1 MKRCNLKL
9 DFPSNITLLLLALLI
24 ALLAGCSQSQDEPLY
39 ALASHD
45 VNGDGLFDDQTPGEE
60 APAIYQINIDGD
72 EVSMGRLT
80 NPSEYIPKWFKLSP
94 DRSKLAFTTQAIP
107 DIGELLYIK
116 DLTSSAPPEQVLADT
131 FQIHGLY
138 WSRDGE
144 HLAAIVTDSINAS
157 KVLYI
162 TPDGVV
168 ERTGDVQLF
177 AENEMQDYSPLV
189 APNLSKRL
197 WPKGVEGGFLYTQTG
212 PVDEPG
218 DDDPVLTKYP
228 MTFVGWSPDSEQILL
243 LDSTTDGLE
252 QFGQLT
258 EPHGALYKINPDGS
272 DLKALT
278 ASGGA
283 TAVAD
288 WSPDGRTIAYLTQL
302 EDSDNDGKADS
313 LSDLPLL
320 YLLSQ
325 NSTARRISLG
335 NDYRLDWGIDW

>member
-1 MKRCNLKL
+1 LKL
-9 DFPSNITLLLLALLI
+9 DIPRNTALLLLAVVI
-24 ALLAGCSQSQDEPLY
+24 ALLAGCSQAQDEPLY

-45 VNGDGLFDDQTPGEE
+45 ANGDGQFDDQSPGEE
-60 APAIYQINIDGD
+60 APAIYQINVDGE

-94 DRSKLAFTTQAIP
+94 DRTKLAFTTQAIP

-116 DLTSSAPPEQVLADT
+116 DLTSSTPPEQVLADT

-138 WSRDGE
+138 WSRDGDN
-144 HLAAIVTDSINAS
+144 LAAIVTDSTDTS
-157 KVLYI
+157 EVLYI
-162 TPDGVV
+162 TPDGTV

-197 WPKGVEGGFLYTQTG
+197 WPKGVEGGFLYTITG

-218 DDDPVLTKYP
+218 DDAPVLTNYP

-243 LDSTTDGLE
+243 LDSMSDELE
-252 QFGQLT
+252 QFGQLP
-258 EPHGALYKINPDGS
+258 EPHGALYTINPDGS

-278 ASGGA
+278 AGGGA

-302 EDSDNDGKADS
+302 EDTDNDGTADS
-313 LSDLPLL
+313 RSELPLL
-320 YLLSQ
+320 FLLGQ
-325 NSTARRISLG
+325 DSTARRISLG
-335 NDYRLDWGIDW
+335 NDYRLGWGIDW